1 MDQRK
6 LPEKSLISDSPSG
19 LLRLLR
25 KKFSNLSNPKGGS
38 ETLISDPPSG
48 LLRLL
53 NFFLSNLSNP
63 EGELEIRDFS
73 GSFL

>member
-1 MDQRK
+1 MGVPVRTGITEITELFSVISVIQTVDQRK
-6 LPEKSLISDSPSG
+6 LLEKS
-19 LLRLLR
+19 
-25 KKFSNLSNPKGGS
+25 
-38 ETLISDPPSG
+38 LISDPPSG

-63 EGELEIRDFS
+63 GGGSEIRDFS